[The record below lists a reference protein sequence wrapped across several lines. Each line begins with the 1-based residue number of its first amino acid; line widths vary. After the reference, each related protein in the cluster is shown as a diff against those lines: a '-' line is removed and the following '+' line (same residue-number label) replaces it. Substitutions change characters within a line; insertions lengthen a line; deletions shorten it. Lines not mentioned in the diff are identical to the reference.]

1 MAKEAEKK
9 DLDAKVTELT
19 GALEALTK
27 ELADLATQVKE
38 AHIALKQA
46 GETRKKENRE
56 FQQVVSDQRATIEI
70 LNKAHDRLKSF
81 YEKESFIAVKQEPG
95 AAVAPPPAAGKE
107 YKSNG
112 MS

>member
-1 MAKEAEKK
+1 MTG
-9 DLDAKVTELT
+9 LD
-19 GALEALTK
+19 G
-27 ELADLATQVKE
+27 DLAQLTEDLANLATEVKE

-70 LNKAHDRLKSF
+70 LNKALDRLKSF
-81 YEKESFIAVKQEPG
+81 YAKESFLAIKQEPG